1 MDAGRGDAV
10 SGIKRADSASVSGNM
25 LRQRVADRNRSG
37 RLRQA
42 HVGQAF
48 ANLVSAADGRTA
60 LGSCRRL
67 THRRA
72 SLACEAPIARPW
84 ISQSGREPNRQVEA
98 QQPATLTARHHWTG
112 EGRHDAACAR

>member
-1 MDAGRGDAV
+1 
-10 SGIKRADSASVSGNM
+10 M
-25 LRQRVADRNRSG
+25 LRQRFPDRNLNG

-48 ANLVSAADGRTA
+48 ANIVSTADGGTA

-72 SLACEAPIARPW
+72 SLAREAPIARPW
-84 ISQSGREPNRQVEA
+84 INAAGR
-98 QQPATLTARHHWTG
+98 
-112 EGRHDAACAR
+112 

>member
-1 MDAGRGDAV
+1 
-10 SGIKRADSASVSGNM
+10 M
-25 LRQRVADRNRSG
+25 LRQHLPDRNRSG

-48 ANLVSAADGRTA
+48 ANLVSTADGRTA

-72 SLACEAPIARPW
+72 SLAFEAPIARPW
-84 ISQSGREPNRQVEA
+84 ISLLGPSAECSYGPGGETRLNSYVLGILLLPLRSVERQRA
-98 QQPATLTARHHWTG
+98 SHRLSQFLNQT
-112 EGRHDAACAR
+112 